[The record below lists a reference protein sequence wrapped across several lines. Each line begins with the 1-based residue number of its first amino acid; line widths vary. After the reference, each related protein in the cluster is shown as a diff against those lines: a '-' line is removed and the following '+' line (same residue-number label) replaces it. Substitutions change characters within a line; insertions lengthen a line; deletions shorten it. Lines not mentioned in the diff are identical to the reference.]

1 MKALFKAII
10 SIVLIGIIVALA
22 MGISFCVFKYAPHDD
37 NPYMTITAHTGCEG
51 TDMNTIE
58 AMEAGVKAGADIIEF
73 DLMFTSDGTPVLA
86 HTNPT
91 KAKATFEDACKFLL
105 EHPTLRANI
114 DVKKT
119 DNMPAVYT
127 YIVTYS
133 LQTRV
138 FFTGVKEEFVD
149 AVRTGCP
156 GIAYYYNCYPNPL
169 KTNSQDYLNDL
180 AKKVKE
186 KGAIG
191 INMHHLFVTKKLV
204 KTFHDNG
211 LLVSIWTV
219 NDPYSMTRAIY
230 YAPDNI
236 TTKHPTTLVNKVKH

>member
-1 MKALFKAII
+1 MKLIKAIV
-10 SIVLIGIIVALA
+10 SIVIIGIIVALA

-58 AMEAGVKAGADIIEF
+58 AMEAGVKSGADIIEF
-73 DLMFTSDGTPVLA
+73 DLMFTSDGTPVLS
-86 HTNPT
+86 HTNPK
-91 KAKATFEDACKFLL
+91 KAQATFEDACKFLL

-114 DVKKT
+114 DVKKA
-119 DNMPAVYT
+119 DNMPAVFT